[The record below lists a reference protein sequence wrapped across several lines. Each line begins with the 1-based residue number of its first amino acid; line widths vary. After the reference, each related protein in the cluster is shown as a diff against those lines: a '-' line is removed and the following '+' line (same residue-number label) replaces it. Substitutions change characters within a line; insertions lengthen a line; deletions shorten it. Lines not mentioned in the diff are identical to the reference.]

1 MRKLASLALSL
12 FLLTG
17 TAFADSPKDSP
28 KDAPKE
34 TAAKSAKAAA
44 ANAATKTNAE
54 LAAQMEELRQALQ
67 AQQEQL
73 QMLKEELA
81 KRDRQID
88 EAREAAAS
96 ANAHAAEAN
105 TKAVEAVATS
115 AEVKSTA
122 TALNSTVA
130 SLAASNAA
138 VVNSTTPGAQANA
151 NQAGEDGPVS
161 IRYKG
166 ISITPGGFIAAETV
180 FRTRSAQSDVN
191 TQPFSGIP
199 FNGNPLAHTTEF
211 QASARQTRLSVLA
224 ESKIGT
230 TKVSGYEEGDFLTSS
245 VNSNNRQ
252 SNSYAFRQRQL
263 WAQAALE
270 NGFTVTAGQQWTL
283 ATETRK
289 GLQNR
294 TEALPMTI
302 DAQYTAGFTWAR
314 QYGFRLVKNF
324 GDKYALGFS
333 VEEPQ
338 VTVGGRGFTTVN
350 GSTNFFVNAPGNSGG
365 LLNAF
370 DATGYTL
377 NQRPDFVFKA
387 AADPGWGH
395 YELFYVLRTFRDRVY
410 PCLTATVAVP
420 CPANGATTASTA
432 GAFNDSRLGGG
443 LGVNARV
450 PLLHKKLDA
459 GIHFFGGDG
468 VGRYGSSQLSD
479 VTARP
484 NGTLALIRGGQA
496 LGTLE
501 FHPSPKLDVYLN
513 AGWEYAFRTAYL
525 NAAGTG
531 GVGYGS
537 QLFNNSGCNVEATFP
552 TNQNTP
558 GASGTCNG
566 DVKDVI
572 EGTIGFWHKYYQG
585 PKGRLQWG
593 IQYSY
598 VVKNTWSAQGG
609 GVGFGIAPNAIDN
622 MVFTSFR
629 YYIP

>member
-130 SLAASNAA
+130 NLAASNAA
-138 VVNSTTPGAQANA
+138 VVNSTTSGGQSNA

-377 NQRPDFVFKA
+377 NQRPDFLFKA

-395 YELFYVLRTFRDRVY
+395 YEVYYVLRTFRDRVY

-420 CPANGATTASTA
+420 CPANGATTPSTA

-552 TNQNTP
+552 TNQYTP